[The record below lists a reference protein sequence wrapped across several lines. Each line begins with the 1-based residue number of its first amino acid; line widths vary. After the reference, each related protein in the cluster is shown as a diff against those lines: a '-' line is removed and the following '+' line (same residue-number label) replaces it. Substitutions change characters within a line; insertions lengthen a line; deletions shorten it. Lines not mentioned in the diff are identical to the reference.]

1 MSTYGLPPP
10 LLVNGFARDLA
21 DSLVVAVNTT
31 VAVAGQLYTYLPGH
45 RILALYVRASYQN
58 DPYRTLLEVG
68 LIVFMVWY
76 VLREKYKPGKK
87 NLELPLSEKE
97 VQELIDEW
105 EPEPLVAPLSDV
117 QRMDLDKAPII
128 NGPSGPKVKLA
139 DGKERLNLAS
149 YNFLGALNQES
160 TKEKAIA
167 ALRKYGVGTC
177 GPCGFYGTIDVH
189 MELEKE
195 IARFMGVQDAIVYS
209 QGFSTIGSVIPAF
222 SKRGDIIVADEGV
235 NFAVQIGLRISRS
248 KVKYFKHNDMADLE
262 RVLQQV
268 AREHRAKKNKP
279 LTRRFIVAE
288 GLYIDHGDICPL
300 PEILALKHKYKYR
313 LILDES
319 FSIGVLGNQ
328 RGSGVC
334 EHFGIERDGNVDIT
348 AATTANSVG
357 AAGGFCCGT
366 REIVEHQ
373 RLGGQGYVYS
383 ASLPAILAASAI
395 EGIKYIESHPEQLAL
410 LRGHAT
416 VFRAA
421 LRKNLTGGGP
431 PAMVDIEGEECSPVV
446 HIRLIGGGGG
456 DIAAMRSSSSATAA
470 VAAAAAAARAEEDRV
485 LQDVVD
491 EVLRNGVLVTRAK
504 YVEDHDAMIARP
516 RPSIRVALSA
526 AHSRKEVEKAASVV
540 SAALKKVLKA
550 RR

>member
-1 MSTYGLPPP
+1 MSTYNLPPP
-10 LLVNGFARDLA
+10 LVNGFARELA

-31 VAVAGQLYTYLPGH
+31 VAVAAQLYTYLPGH
-45 RILALYVRASYQN
+45 RILARYVSASYQN

-87 NLELPLSEKE
+87 NQELPLSEKE

-105 EPEPLVAPLSDV
+105 EPEPLVAPLSDA
-117 QRMDLDKAPII
+117 QRMDLDRVPII

-248 KVKYFKHNDMADLE
+248 NVKYFKHNDMADLE

-300 PEILALKHKYKYR
+300 PQILALKNKYKYR

-319 FSIGVLGNQ
+319 FSIGVLGNE

-348 AATTANSVG
+348 SATTANAVG
-357 AAGGFCCGT
+357 AAGGFCCGS

-373 RLGGQGYVYS
+373 RLGGQGYVFS

-395 EGIKYIESHPEQLAL
+395 EGIRYIVSHPDQLAL
-410 LRGHAT
+410 LRGHAAA
-416 VFRAA
+416 FRTT
-421 LRKNLTGGGP
+421 LRKNLVGAGP
-431 PAMVDIEGEECSPVV
+431 AAAVDIEGEEFSPVV
-446 HIRLIGGGGG
+446 HIRLLGDVGGALRSGFTTAS
-456 DIAAMRSSSSATAA
+456 IA
-470 VAAAAAAARAEEDRV
+470 AAAAAAARAEEERV

-504 YVEDHDAMIARP
+504 YVADHDAVIARP
-516 RPSIRVALSA
+516 RPSIRIALSA

-540 SAALKKVLKA
+540 AAAMKKVLKV